1 MNHLDFISSAGA
13 GRELVGLNL
22 GSRTG
27 LFLDR
32 PAPADAR
39 RTALRSSPRVIAR
52 STRDERPGRTEF
64 ASDGGWGR
72 RPASRAH

>member
-39 RTALRSSPRVIAR
+39 RTAA
-52 STRDERPGRTEF
+52 
-64 ASDGGWGR
+64 
-72 RPASRAH
+72 